1 MAKRDYYDVLGVGK
15 DTSKEKIKHA
25 YRELAKKYHPD
36 VNPNKKEAEEKFKE
50 LSEAYEV
57 LVDDEKRANYD
68 RFGHGGV
75 DFGAGGFDWSNF
87 THFSDI
93 EDLFGGDFFRNFFG
107 GRSDIFETFFGRG
120 ERVRDA
126 ARRGADLRYDA
137 EITLEDVL
145 RGTEKGINVSIADT
159 CSTCRGSGL
168 EPGTSPQ
175 QCEACGGTGQVRRSS
190 RTAFGVF
197 TSISTCSK
205 CGGRGRFVRT
215 PCKAC
220 SGRGV
225 VQARRT
231 LSIKIPPGVDDGDRL
246 RIAGKGEAGARGGEP
261 GDLYVVVHVKPHEH
275 FERDGKNII
284 VEIPMSFSQAALG
297 AEIDVPTLESTAKVK
312 VPAGTQSGEVL
323 RLRGKGLPSLR
334 SRDRGDL
341 NVRVRVVTPANLTKR
356 QRELLEEFEK
366 EVEDKKK
373 RFFG

>member
-1 MAKRDYYDVLGVGK
+1 MAKRDYYDVLGLGK
-15 DTSKEKIKHA
+15 GASKDEIKHA

-36 VNPNKKEAEEKFKE
+36 VNPDKKDAEEKFKE

-93 EDLFGGDFFRNFFG
+93 EDLFSGDFFRSFFG
-107 GRSDIFETFFGRG
+107 GRGDIFETFFGQRG
-120 ERVRDA
+120 RTSDR
-126 ARRGADLRYDA
+126 ARKGADLRYDA

-145 RGTEKGINVSIADT
+145 RGTEKEINVSMADT
-159 CSTCRGSGL
+159 CSACRGSGL

-175 QCEACGGTGQVRRSS
+175 HCEACDGTGQIRRSS

-197 TSISTCSK
+197 TSITTCSK
-205 CGGRGRFVRT
+205 CGGRGKFVRT
-215 PCKAC
+215 PCRAC

-231 LSIKIPPGVDDGDRL
+231 LSIKIPPGVEDGDRL
-246 RIAGKGEAGARGGEP
+246 RIAGKGEAGTRGGEP
-261 GDLYVVVHVKPHEH
+261 GDLYVMVHVKQHEH
-275 FERDGKNII
+275 FGRDGKNITT
-284 VEIPMSFSQAALG
+284 EIPVSFSQAALG
-297 AEIDVPTLESTAKVK
+297 AEIEVPTFESTAKIK
-312 VPAGTQSGEVL
+312 IPAGTQSGEVL

-356 QRELLEEFEK
+356 QKELLEEFEK
-366 EVEDKKK
+366 EGEKKK
-373 RFFG
+373 GLWR